1 MTLSQIK
8 VSQILHKK
16 ALLIWE
22 HIYKTYFIKI
32 TYFYSSK
39 DTGKKMERLDTDLE
53 KYFKIIYQIKDL
65 YPEHTKCSCK
75 LIKTKSNNPI
85 KNGQTILRDTSSKIY
100 GQQIDSKN
108 KFSIINQIRMIK
120 IKKKIKKLT
129 TTNICKLEQK
139 LELQYKSSENIK
151 WYNYFE

>member
-16 ALLIWE
+16 ALFTWE
-22 HIYKTYFIKI
+22 HMYKRYFIKI

-39 DTGKKMERLDTDLE
+39 DTSKKMERLDTYLE
-53 KYFKIIYQIKDL
+53 KHFKIIYQIKDL

-85 KNGQTILRDTSSKIY
+85 KNGQRILRDTPSKIY
-100 GQQIDSKN
+100 GQQIDSKS
-108 KFSIINQIRMIK
+108 KFSIINQMRMIK
-120 IKKKIKKLT
+120 IKKIKKLP

-139 LELQYKSSENIK
+139 LEL
-151 WYNYFE
+151 